1 MFIVDNTG
9 KTIVNSNCLR
19 AIHLD
24 DNLIKGCTDDLV
36 APIGEYKTPQ
46 EAAEMFVALCR
57 AIEQG
62 KHLFRM
68 YKTGNEKA
76 ATDETAKRSKFTY

>member
-1 MFIVDNTG
+1 M
-9 KTIVNSNCLR
+9 VNSNCLR

-24 DNLIKGCTDDLV
+24 DKTLKGCTDDLV
-36 APIGEYKTPQ
+36 APIGSYDTKQ
-46 EAAEMFVALCR
+46 EAAEMFVALCN

-68 YKTGNEKA
+68 YKTGNEVEDGRERK
-76 ATDETAKRSKFTY
+76 KQG